1 MRAENAELKKALEN
15 CGAAPPKQPSQPPR
29 KSPSPHPPSI
39 VHSDDACDEKERRR
53 CAVLIGLPESGADLP
68 SVRVADDFR
77 AVRSLLDFLGIQC
90 YIVHVDRMGPYNRSH
105 PRLLKICLP
114 RSFYVNQLLRRAH
127 RLRYYS
133 TPKLFLRPS
142 LSKEERTRARAERLS
157 RRTPRSQSVAA
168 PVEPITPQRSSV
180 AVANVSRQNSA
191 LKPTNV

>member
-1 MRAENAELKKALEN
+1 LRAENAELKKALEN